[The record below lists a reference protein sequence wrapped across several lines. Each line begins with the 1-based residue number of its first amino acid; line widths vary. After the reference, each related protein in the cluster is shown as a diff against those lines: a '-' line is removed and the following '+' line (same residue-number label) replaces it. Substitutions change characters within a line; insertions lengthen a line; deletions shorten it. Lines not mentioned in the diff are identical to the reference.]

1 MDCDTYQARVVS
13 VPAPALPPSVLCL
26 ALFYCQVQP
35 LHYRLRESCAIIHTH
50 EIVCAVHRS
59 MGSCRI
65 NGGVVFLVRV
75 KHYLKS
81 LFGGSDIFFQ
91 RQLFQ

>member
-1 MDCDTYQARVVS
+1 
-13 VPAPALPPSVLCL
+13 
-26 ALFYCQVQP
+26 
-35 LHYRLRESCAIIHTH
+35 
-50 EIVCAVHRS
+50 